1 MEKQVFKSFEEL
13 GELYLTPKEEPFRKR
28 FTLEELDAMAE
39 IASNLWDTSDLVC
52 QKLNAMLRKGFAGMG
67 LRAKKIKVWKD
78 TYILHTGYKEY
89 WTIVVRIVGNKAIYA
104 VSPYAAL
111 DFQYNRE
118 LLWTECT
125 EEVSLGRAVSLWD
138 RSRKG
143 IKDQSVMDWRTFKDS
158 VSVKSGWGLRK
169 YSSY

>member
-13 GELYLTPKEEPFRKR
+13 GQLLSPPEKEKTRE
-28 FTLEELDAMAE
+28 TLPA
-39 IASNLWDTSDLVC
+39 IWDTSDLVC
-52 QKLNAMLRKGFAGMG
+52 QKLNAMIRKSFAGMG
-67 LRAKKIKVWKD
+67 LKCKKIKVWKD

-89 WTIVVRIVGNKAIYA
+89 WTIVVRVVGKRAIYA

-125 EEVSLGRAVSLWD
+125 EESSLGRAISLWD

-143 IKDQSVMDWRTFKDS
+143 LKDQSVMDWKTFGES